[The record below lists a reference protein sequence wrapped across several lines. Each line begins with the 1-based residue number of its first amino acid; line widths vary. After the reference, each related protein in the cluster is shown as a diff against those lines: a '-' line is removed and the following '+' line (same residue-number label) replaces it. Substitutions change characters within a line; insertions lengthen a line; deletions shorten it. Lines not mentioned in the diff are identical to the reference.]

1 MQPFTH
7 RQLAKNFFSKPLTD
21 EDLDLL
27 KIWLRSLLALALYH
41 HQEFIKQAFLFT
53 LKNARLS
60 SRRFNNK
67 VDIPAFM
74 SELSHLANSH
84 AR

>member
-41 HQEFIKQAFLFT
+41 HQDKENIIVILDRA
-53 LKNARLS
+53 
-60 SRRFNNK
+60 
-67 VDIPAFM
+67 
-74 SELSHLANSH
+74 
-84 AR
+84 